1 MIICWSL
8 WIADDRGFLSPQ
20 VFKAGHDIDKPIRLI
35 VNSLLGFVGTHCN
48 FWISHSQIFVMGL
61 TQILTMNLTKL
72 LFQEQLSV
80 SYYYSYQL
88 FSQAK
93 VKFGALTGR
102 QPPDLPQ
109 FFIFL
114 AILICQSFWL
124 NLFISINFYLILLIS
139 WFSPQLCNIFLLS
152 LCYQC

>member
-1 MIICWSL
+1 MIEV
-8 WIADDRGFLSPQ
+8 FLSPQ

-48 FWISHSQIFVMGL
+48 FWISHKQIFAMGP
-61 TQILTMNLTKL
+61 TQILTMSLTKL

-80 SYYYSYQL
+80 SYYYFYQL

-93 VKFGALTGR
+93 VKFGALTRR

-114 AILICQSFWL
+114 TILIFQSFWL
-124 NLFISINFYLILLIS
+124 NLFISINFYLILLI
-139 WFSPQLCNIFLLS
+139 FLIFPSAL
-152 LCYQC
+152 